1 MNSTESH
8 QKNGSSTKGSVL
20 IIDDNPDNLRL
31 LTAMLTDKGYK
42 VRPAPSGSLALQSV
56 RSTLPDL
63 VLLDIK
69 MPEMD
74 GYEVCRR
81 LKADERNRDVPVL
94 FISALT
100 EVTDKIKGF
109 GVGGVDY
116 ITKPFQHEEVLARVE
131 THVSL
136 SRANKRI
143 EEQNLR
149 LQRETMERK
158 QAEKELK
165 KSHDELSQALAE
177 LKRTQA

>member
-1 MNSTESH
+1 MNKSESH

-31 LTAMLTDKGYK
+31 LTEVLTEKGYK
-42 VRPAPSGSLALQSV
+42 VRPAPSGSLALKSV

-63 VLLDIK
+63 VLLDVK
-69 MPEMD
+69 MPGMD

-81 LKADERNRDVPVL
+81 LKADKKTRDVPVI
-94 FISALT
+94 FISAMA
-100 EVTDKIKGF
+100 EVADKIKGF

-136 SRANKRI
+136 SRMHK
-143 EEQNLR
+143 R
-149 LQRETMERK
+149 LQQEVMERVRI
-158 QAEKELK
+158 EKELK
-165 KSHDELSQALAE
+165 KTHDELSQALSE
-177 LKRTQA
+177 LKR

>member
-1 MNSTESH
+1 MITTESTTG
-8 QKNGSSTKGSVL
+8 NESETKGSVL
-20 IIDDNPDNLRL
+20 VVDDNPDNLRL

-81 LKADERNRDVPVL
+81 LKADERTRDVPVL

-136 SRANKRI
+136 SRMHK
-143 EEQNLR
+143 R
-149 LQRETMERK
+149 LQQEVMERVRI
-158 QAEKELK
+158 EKELK
-165 KSHDELSQALAE
+165 KTHDELSQALSE

>member
-1 MNSTESH
+1 MISTESTTG
-8 QKNGSSTKGSVL
+8 NENETKGSVL
-20 IIDDNPDNLRL
+20 VVDDNPDNLRL

-81 LKADERNRDVPVL
+81 LKADERTRDVPVL
-94 FISALT
+94 FISALS
-100 EVTDKIKGF
+100 EVKDKIKGF
-109 GVGGVDY
+109 SVGGVDY
-116 ITKPFQHEEVLARVE
+116 ITKPFQHEVVLARVQ

-143 EEQNLR
+143 EQLNLR

-165 KSHDELSQALAE
+165 KTHDELSQALAE
-177 LKRTQA
+177 LK

>member
-1 MNSTESH
+1 MNKTESH

-31 LTAMLTDKGYK
+31 LTEVLTEKGYK
-42 VRPAPSGSLALQSV
+42 VRPAPSGSLALKSV

-63 VLLDIK
+63 VLLDVK
-69 MPEMD
+69 MPGMD

-81 LKADERNRDVPVL
+81 LKADKMTRDVPVI
-94 FISALT
+94 FISAMA
-100 EVTDKIKGF
+100 EVADKIKGF

-136 SRANKRI
+136 SRMHK
-143 EEQNLR
+143 R
-149 LQRETMERK
+149 LQHEVMERVRI
-158 QAEKELK
+158 EKELK
-165 KSHDELSQALAE
+165 KTHDELSQALSE
-177 LKRTQA
+177 LKR